1 MGPAP
6 ARLFMH
12 RSFAAWLL
20 GSSGRLALPW
30 RAALVTACFGALSP
44 LGLSPFAVFAGAIPV
59 LFLLK
64 RNVAGALAIIAVAA
78 SAQATVLLSARQP
91 FSLTLLFIALMY
103 LVPAGLAAVLIR
115 YGSLNFCFQLAV
127 LAGALVLVGVHA
139 VLAEPAAVW
148 ERALHEMVN
157 SLSAAG
163 IKVDEGAVV
172 SSLAHSMWGSCVALW
187 LLTALSALFVGR
199 WWQSLLES
207 PGGFGREYRELHV
220 GVILGIAATAI
231 LAGALLTN
239 WPVID
244 ACAWVAMTA
253 LAFQGLAAAH
263 RCKVNGRL
271 TRGWLAAV
279 YVLLIIP
286 LSAFVMV
293 LVLAAWGFV
302 DNFLKL
308 KARAA

>member
-1 MGPAP
+1 
-6 ARLFMH
+6 MH

-20 GSSGRLALPW
+20 GSSERVTLPW
-30 RAALVTACFGALSP
+30 RAALISACFGALSP

-59 LFLLK
+59 LFILR
-64 RNVAGALAIIAVAA
+64 RNTVGAVAIIAAGA
-78 SAQATVLLSARQP
+78 IAQATVLLSARQP
-91 FSLTLLFIALMY
+91 VSLVLLFVALMY

-148 ERALHEMVN
+148 ERALHEMVT

-163 IKVDEGAVV
+163 IKVDETALVG
-172 SSLAHSMWGSCVALW
+172 SLAQSMWGSCVALW
-187 LLTALSALFVGR
+187 LLTALSALFMGR

-207 PGGFGREYRELHV
+207 PGAFGREYRDLQV
-220 GVILGIAATAI
+220 GVLLGVAATAV

-239 WPVID
+239 WPMVD

-293 LVLAAWGFV
+293 AVLAAWGFV

-308 KARAA
+308 KTRAA

>member
-1 MGPAP
+1 
-6 ARLFMH
+6 MH

-20 GSSGRLALPW
+20 GPSERIALPW
-30 RAALVTACFGALSP
+30 RAAAVTACFGALSP

-59 LFLLK
+59 LFIL
-64 RNVAGALAIIAVAA
+64 RGNAAGALSIIATG
-78 SAQATVLLSARQP
+78 SIAQATVLLAARQP
-91 FSLTLLFIALMY
+91 LSLVLLFIALLY
-103 LVPAGLAAVLIR
+103 LAPAGLGVVLVR
-115 YGSLNFCFQLAV
+115 YGSLNLCFQLAV
-127 LAGALVLVGVHA
+127 LVSAMVLIGVHM
-139 VLAEPAAVW
+139 VLAQPAAVW
-148 ERALHEMVN
+148 EHALHEMVN
-157 SLSAAG
+157 SLTTAG
-163 IKVDEGAVV
+163 IKVDENSVV
-172 SSLAHSMWGSCVALW
+172 SSLAQSMWGSCVALW
-187 LLTALSALFVGR
+187 LLTALSALFMAR
-199 WWQSLLES
+199 WWQSQLES
-207 PGGFGREYRELHV
+207 PGGFGREFRDIHV
-220 GVILGIAATAI
+220 GVILGVAATAV

-244 ACAWVAMTA
+244 ACAWVAMSA

-293 LVLAAWGFV
+293 LVLAVWGFV